1 MMPLGRRKVRKA
13 TIPTSGSLLY
23 NTARRSTSKHKQ
35 EKMERHFPDPF
46 LQTTISLKGN
56 VPLLLKLQN
65 KLMYDGRKGV
75 AEKIFLKVVKELNQY
90 APQRNGSKLFYI
102 ALERLKP
109 TLTTVMRRVGRNYYS
124 VPVPLKATQ
133 QYKMAFQ
140 WLLEAARKNTH
151 LPLHLSLAEEVL
163 AVVSSQQS
171 EASKKKE
178 ALYRSVI
185 TNRAYSH
192 YRWV

>member
-13 TIPTSGSLLY
+13 TIPMSGSLLY

-109 TLTTVMRRVGRNYYS
+109 TLTTVMPRLGRNYFFFLL
-124 VPVPLKATQ
+124 PLK
-133 QYKMAFQ
+133 
-140 WLLEAARKNTH
+140 
-151 LPLHLSLAEEVL
+151 
-163 AVVSSQQS
+163 
-171 EASKKKE
+171 
-178 ALYRSVI
+178 
-185 TNRAYSH
+185 
-192 YRWV
+192 